1 MSALPIRPMLAV
13 TADYPVTWSP
23 AGFWV
28 QPKFDGIRCLIDPV
42 AGPVTRTGQPIANTT
57 VREMLSDAA
66 LIGLDGELTAPGG
79 LEAAQSAFTGSRPP
93 PDGWRFTAFDDLTA
107 FGQPFSARQ
116 ARLRRRGEA
125 FPAFAL
131 ASPGRL
137 ATAADELPDV
147 FAALLDDHRR
157 QDPATHLDGFCLRA
171 ADRAYHEG
179 KASAWRG
186 ELIKLKPMDE
196 AEAIILDVSA
206 RSDDGAAVGAVQ
218 VRLGS
223 LVFWTPLA
231 LDRSTLQAMW
241 SDQAALVGSAVTL
254 RWWGTT
260 ARGLPRHAVAVAIRR
275 DLPA

>member
-13 TADYPVTWSP
+13 TADYPVAWSP

-42 AGPVTRTGQPIANTT
+42 AGPVTRTGQPIASTA
-57 VREMLSDAA
+57 VRELLSDPA

-79 LEAAQSAFTGSRPP
+79 LQAAQSAFTGSGPP
-93 PDGWRFTAFDDLTA
+93 PAGWRFTAFDDLTA

-116 ARLRRRGEA
+116 ARLRRRAQA
-125 FPAFAL
+125 FPVFAL
-131 ASPGRL
+131 ASPARL
-137 ATAADELPDV
+137 AFAADDLPGV

-157 QDPATHLDGFCLRA
+157 QDPATQLDGFCLRA

-196 AEAIILDVSA
+196 AEAVILDVTA
-206 RSDDGAAVGAVQ
+206 RSDDRAAVGAFQ
-218 VRLGS
+218 VRLGT
-223 LVFWTPLA
+223 LVFWTPVA
-231 LDRSTLQAMW
+231 LDRAALQAMW
-241 SDQAALVGSAVTL
+241 SDRSALIGAAVTL

-260 ARGLPRHAVAVAIRR
+260 ARGLPRHAVAVALRR
-275 DLPA
+275 DIRS